1 VTAGLALLPA
11 ERWRR
16 LESAHAERVDELT
29 RDHRDRVR
37 RNIAHPVEDF
47 LFTYY
52 PFRPSQLRRWHP
64 GAGVAL
70 VGAPERAGWRF
81 HRTVDATRAVVGVD
95 LPAFMAARC
104 DQVRFVRRLLTA
116 TVAAPGQFGCFGL
129 HEWAMV
135 YGQGGDRV
143 RHAGRRLRLGAS
155 GTDAVVRDHRLRCS
169 HYDAFRFF
177 TDAAKPRNQ
186 LQPDLDG
193 RVRNEQPGCLHASM
207 DVYKWAYRL
216 LPVVSSDLVVDA
228 FELARSIREVD
239 MRASPYDL
247 SDLGYPPI
255 PIESVAGKAQY
266 VALQREFA
274 GRAQALRRRLLDV
287 LQTLAPGTVA

>member
-1 VTAGLALLPA
+1 MTARPQLLPA

-16 LESAHAERVDELT
+16 LESAHAERVDGLT
-29 RDHRDRVR
+29 IDHRDRVR
-37 RNIAHPVEDF
+37 RNVAHPVEDF

-52 PFRPSQLRRWHP
+52 PFRPNQLRRWHP
-64 GAGVAL
+64 GLAVAL
-70 VGAPERAGWRF
+70 VDAPERAGWRF
-81 HRTVDATRAVVGVD
+81 HRTLDAARAVVGVD
-95 LPAFMAARC
+95 LPGFLHARA

-116 TVAAPGQFGCFGL
+116 TVAAPAQFGCFGL

-135 YGQGGDRV
+135 YRQGEAQI
-143 RHAGRRLRLGAS
+143 RHTGRRLRLGAS
-155 GTDAVVRDHRLRCS
+155 GTDAVVRDHQLRCS

-186 LQPDLDG
+186 LQPSLDG
-193 RVRNEQPGCLHASM
+193 RVGSEQPGCLHASM

-216 LPVVSSDLVVDA
+216 LPVVTSELVVDA

-255 PIESVAGKAQY
+255 RIETAAGKAEY
-266 VALQREFA
+266 VAAQRDFA
-274 GRAQALRRRLLDV
+274 G
-287 LQTLAPGTVA
+287 